1 MTSDEITASEVLHR
15 SRRTIVSRVRD
26 VPSGTTVIRK
36 ELLGPDAL
44 SRQRYEARMLGH
56 LAGLPGVSHLLSSG
70 PGAVLVF
77 RDDGRKPLTTSTP
90 MAPPALIDLARHVAR
105 SLAGVHGRGVLHLDL
120 TPANILHGGADLA
133 PELTDFSLAVLAAE
147 EVLQSNHAGHLA
159 GTLAYIAPEL
169 TGRTAQAV
177 DQRTDLYELGATL
190 YELATGAPPFG
201 RGDTLALI
209 HDHLATVPVPP
220 SQRAAEL
227 PPLLSDIIM
236 RLLEKEPSR
245 RYQSAEGLADDLD
258 HLHDLL
264 IGGQPATFP
273 LGATD
278 FPAYIAPP
286 SRPTGRD
293 REIGELHAAFAD
305 SMAGRCPGV
314 LIQGAAGVGKTALI
328 EQLRA
333 PVLAQGGLFVGGS
346 YDPHQGEGASSALMQ
361 VMRGIVALLL
371 AEPKAE
377 LSALQAKLHACLG
390 VQARALASVIPE
402 TAALLG
408 CSGLPGAVPEGTVG
422 KAGLAFLHAIASP
435 SRPLVI
441 VLDDLQWAPPA
452 SLRLISGLLAG
463 DGHPGLMVVAAFR
476 DVEAAHPLAGALSQW
491 EAAGMAPRRLRLE
504 NLPSDR
510 LCELLGEMLRL
521 SPDAAR
527 PLADAIGARTGGNPF
542 DAVELLNGLRRDGT
556 LRRRAGEWHW
566 DSAEIHR
573 HVGLG
578 DVTSLL
584 QGRIKALPAATQNML
599 ANMACLGSEP
609 ALDVLAAASNS
620 IVADVEKLL
629 TPGLDAGLLV
639 SAPKPANARAEVR
652 FSNHR
657 VLELAYHGMDPCARQ
672 ARHLALARRLAPFP
686 AYRAE
691 AAGQYLA
698 AAPLI
703 PASNEAKRAAEL
715 FESAAAV
722 STRILRHDIAERYHD
737 AAIGLLETLP
747 AADLG
752 ALVRLRTARLN
763 ALYCLGRYDDADLL
777 FARIGCPDGDP
788 LPLAEASCVQV
799 LSLCN
804 RGRHREAVHTGLAM
818 LAHLG
823 IHHPAEALAEAVAQ
837 GLDELR
843 GWIAGE
849 AAAVNAQQRETND
862 PLVRAAARLINRM
875 LPTAQLLDPLT
886 GGWLAVESQR
896 LWARH
901 GVCPELIA
909 NLARSSASPIVLA
922 GDYRTAYGMGQYAV
936 ALGASLGCEPE
947 TSLARQNFATFAL
960 HWSERLENTIAQ
972 CAAAHSGL
980 NQAGEVQAVFINHV
994 TALAAQFDCS
1004 QTLEGFSIELT
1015 AAQDFAVRTGNTQGF
1030 ESLHTHHLLL
1040 QVLIGAVPAAAML
1053 DAVPDQK
1060 GVVRPLSLFGSHC
1073 SRALAA
1079 LLFDDPPQLA
1089 RTSAALMPLLSHVG
1103 GAYRCMIARL
1113 ARAVSLAQ
1121 DARVAHHEQG
1131 GMLPAEFHAL
1141 RDWFAERAADA
1152 PVNFRHLLHFIDAE
1166 AAWTTGAAPAA
1177 VRAFDMALQC
1187 CSAQTRPWHHALIA
1201 ERAGL
1206 FHLANG
1212 LDYAGRALLRDARER
1227 YAAWGATAVVS
1238 RLTAAHGF
1246 LDVHGDGHVAGG
1258 ESQSVSIET
1267 GAIDLLAVLRASQAL
1282 SSQTSIGGLH
1292 GCAIETLAAMTGA
1305 TSVRLVIWDDERL
1318 AWCLLP
1324 IGDGAA
1330 EPIES
1335 TAACNAVPLSV
1346 FRIVERTRA
1355 PLVVDDAKL
1364 DDRFARD
1371 VYFSGMDRCSLL
1383 ALPVLSQGASRAV
1396 LILEN
1401 RLSRGIFSY
1410 SRLNV
1415 VTLVANQLAVS
1426 LDNARVYESLERR
1439 VADRTEALA
1448 VANQK
1453 LEQLSTSDGL
1463 TGLANRR
1470 HFDFVLHRE
1479 WLRAFRA
1486 KASLGLVL
1494 IDIDHFKAYNDH
1506 YGHVGGD
1513 RCLRAVALALQGSVR
1528 QDVDLA
1534 ARYGGEEFALILPG
1548 ADLALATTLAA
1559 RARAAVLSLLEP
1571 HAGSSFAFVTV
1582 SVGVAATMP
1591 VNDSGHERLIETA
1604 DAALYRAK
1612 RQGRNRVYN

>member
-1 MTSDEITASEVLHR
+1 MISDEMTACEVLHR

-26 VPSGTTVIRK
+26 APSGTTVIRK

-44 SRQRYEARMLGH
+44 ARQRHEVCMLGH
-56 LAGLPGVSHLLSSG
+56 LAGLPGVSQLLSVG
-70 PGAVLVF
+70 PGAVLMF
-77 RDDGRKPLTTSTP
+77 RDDGRKPLTVSTA
-90 MAPPALIDLARHVAR
+90 MAPSALVDLARHVAR
-105 SLAGVHGRGVLHLDL
+105 SLAGVHGRGVLHLDI

-147 EVLQSNHAGHLA
+147 EVRQSNHAGHLA

-169 TGRTAQAV
+169 TGRTAQAI

-190 YELATGAPPFG
+190 YELATSVPPFG
-201 RGDTLALI
+201 RSDTLALI

-258 HLHDLL
+258 RLYGLL
-264 IGGQPATFP
+264 TGGQPATFP

-293 REIGELHAAFAD
+293 REIDELRLAFAD

-333 PVLAQGGLFVGGS
+333 PVLAYGGLFVGGS

-377 LSALQAKLHACLG
+377 LSALQAKLQACLG
-390 VQARALASVIPE
+390 VQAKVLASVVPE

-408 CSGLPGAVPEGTVG
+408 CSGLPGATLEGTVG
-422 KAGLAFLHAIASP
+422 KAGLIFLHAIASP

-452 SLRLISGLLAG
+452 SLKLISGLLAG
-463 DGHPGLMVVAAFR
+463 DGHPGLMIVAASR
-476 DVEAAHPLAGALSQW
+476 DVDAAHPLAGALSQW

-504 NLPSDR
+504 NLSSDR

-527 PLADAIGARTGGNPF
+527 PLADAVGARTGGNPF

-556 LRRRAGEWHW
+556 LRRCAGEWHW
-566 DSAEIHR
+566 DSADIHR
-573 HVGLG
+573 HVGHG
-578 DVTSLL
+578 DVTNLL

-609 ALDVLAAASNS
+609 ALDLLAAASNS
-620 IVADVEKLL
+620 TVADVERLL

-639 SAPKPANARAEVR
+639 PAPEANARAELR

-672 ARHLALARRLAPFP
+672 ARHLALARRLAPLP
-686 AYRAE
+686 AHAAE
-691 AAGQYLA
+691 AAGQYLPA
-698 AAPLI
+698 ATLI
-703 PASNEAKRAAEL
+703 SASNEAKRAAEL
-715 FESAAAV
+715 FESAAEV
-722 STRILRHDIAERYHD
+722 SIRNVRQDIAERYHD

-747 AADLG
+747 AADLE
-752 ALVRLRTARLN
+752 ALVRLRTARLT
-763 ALYCLGRYDDADLL
+763 ALYCLGRYEDVDLL
-777 FARIGCPDGDP
+777 FASIGCPAGDP
-788 LPLAEASCVQV
+788 LPLAEASCIQV

-804 RGRHREAVHTGLAM
+804 RGRHREAVSTGLAM

-823 IHHPAEALAEAVAQ
+823 IHHPAEALAEAVEQ
-837 GLDELR
+837 GLAELR
-843 GWIAGE
+843 EWIAGE
-849 AAAVNAQQRETND
+849 TAATNAQQTETND

-886 GGWLAVESQR
+886 GAWLAVESQR

-909 NLARSSASPIVLA
+909 NLARSAASPIVLA
-922 GDYRTAYGMGQYAV
+922 GDYRTAYRMGQHAV
-936 ALGASLGCEPE
+936 ALGASFGCEPE

-960 HWSERLENTIAQ
+960 HWSERLENAIVQ

-980 NQAGEVQAVFINHV
+980 NRAGEVQAVFINHL
-994 TALAAQFDCS
+994 TALAAQFDCAE
-1004 QTLEGFSIELT
+1004 TLEGFSIELA

-1030 ESLHTHHLLL
+1030 ESLHTHRLLL
-1040 QVLIGAVPAAAML
+1040 QVLTGGTGTAAML

-1060 GVVRPLSLFGSHC
+1060 AAVRPLSLFGSHS

-1079 LLFDDPPQLA
+1079 LLFDDPAQLA
-1089 RTSAALMPLLSHVG
+1089 CASAALMPLLSHVG
-1103 GAYRCMIARL
+1103 GAYRCMAARL

-1121 DARVAHHEQG
+1121 DARVTRHGQG
-1131 GMLPAEFHAL
+1131 STLPAEFHAL

-1152 PVNFRHLLHFIDAE
+1152 PANYKHLLHFIDAE
-1166 AAWTTGAAPAA
+1166 AAWTTGAAPGAI
-1177 VRAFDMALQC
+1177 RAFDLALQC

-1201 ERAGL
+1201 ERSGL
-1206 FHLANG
+1206 FHLASG
-1212 LDYAGRALLRDARER
+1212 LDYAGRALLHDARER

-1238 RLTAAHGF
+1238 RMTAAHGF
-1246 LDVHGDGHVAGG
+1246 LDVRGDGHVAGG
-1258 ESQSVSIET
+1258 ESQSVSIES

-1305 TSVRLVIWDDERL
+1305 TSVRLVIWDDDRL

-1324 IGDGAA
+1324 VGDGTA

-1335 TAACNAVPLSV
+1335 ATTCSAVPLSI
-1346 FRIVERTRA
+1346 FRTVERTRA

-1383 ALPVLSQGASRAV
+1383 ALPVLSQGALRAV

-1401 RLSRGIFSY
+1401 LLSRGIFSH

-1439 VADRTEALA
+1439 VAERTEALA
-1448 VANQK
+1448 VANQR

-1470 HFDFVLHRE
+1470 HFDVVLHRE

-1528 QDVDLA
+1528 QDIDLA
-1534 ARYGGEEFALILPG
+1534 ARYGGEEFALIMPG
-1548 ADLALATTLAA
+1548 ADLTLATTLAT
-1559 RARAAVLSLLEP
+1559 RVHAAVLSMLEP
-1571 HAGSSFAFVTV
+1571 HAGSSFASVTV
-1582 SVGVAATMP
+1582 SVGVAATVP

-1612 RQGRNRVYN
+1612 RQGRNRVYG

>member
-1 MTSDEITASEVLHR
+1 
-15 SRRTIVSRVRD
+15 
-26 VPSGTTVIRK
+26 
-36 ELLGPDAL
+36 
-44 SRQRYEARMLGH
+44 MLGH
-56 LAGLPGVSHLLSSG
+56 LAGLPGVSQLLSCG

-77 RDDGRKPLTTSTP
+77 RDDGRTPLTASLP
-90 MAPPALIDLARHVAR
+90 MVPSSLIHLARHVAR
-105 SLAGVHGRGVLHLDL
+105 SLAGVHGRGVLHLDI
-120 TPANILHGGADLA
+120 TPANILQGGADLA

-147 EVLQSNHAGHLA
+147 DVRQPDAAGHLA

-169 TGRTAQAV
+169 TSRTAQAI

-190 YELATGAPPFG
+190 YDLATGVPPFG

-220 SQRAAEL
+220 SLRAAGL

-236 RLLEKEPSR
+236 RLLEKEPGR

-258 HLHDLL
+258 RLHDLL
-264 IGGQPATFP
+264 ADSQPAAFA

-278 FPAYIAPP
+278 FPAYIAAP
-286 SRPTGRD
+286 SRPVGRERKLD
-293 REIGELHAAFAD
+293 ELQAAFAD

-314 LIQGAAGVGKTALI
+314 LIQGAAGIGKTALI
-328 EQLRA
+328 EQLR
-333 PVLAQGGLFVGGS
+333 PLVLAHGGLFVRGS
-346 YDPHQGEGASSALMQ
+346 YDPHQGEGVSSALMQ

-371 AEPKAE
+371 AEPEAE

-390 VQARALASVIPE
+390 VHAGVLVSIIPE
-402 TAALLG
+402 MAALLG
-408 CSGLPGAVPEGTVG
+408 PGGPLGATPEGTVA
-422 KAGLAFLHAIASP
+422 KAGLAFLHAIAAP
-435 SRPLVI
+435 PRPLVI

-452 SLRLISGLLAG
+452 SLKLIGGLLASG
-463 DGHPGLMVVAAFR
+463 GHPGLMTVAASR
-476 DVEAAHPLAGALSQW
+476 DVEAAHPLAAALSQW

-504 NLPSDR
+504 NLPADQ
-510 LCELLGEMLRL
+510 LGQLLGEMLRL
-521 SPDAAR
+521 PPDAAR
-527 PLADAIGARTGGNPF
+527 PLADAVGARTGGNPF
-542 DAVELLNGLRRDGT
+542 DTVELLNGLRRDGT
-556 LRRRAGEWHW
+556 LRRCSGEWRW
-566 DSAEIHR
+566 NDADIHR
-573 HVGLG
+573 HVGHG
-578 DVTSLL
+578 DVTKLL
-584 QGRIKALPAATQNML
+584 QGRIGALPAATQDIL
-599 ANMACLGSEP
+599 ADMACLGSES
-609 ALDVLAAASNS
+609 ALDLLAAASHS
-620 IVADVEKLL
+620 TVAEVEGLL

-639 SAPKPANARAEVR
+639 FAPGVANARAELR

-657 VLELAYHGMDPCARQ
+657 VLELSYDGMDPCARQ

-686 AYRAE
+686 AYTAA
-691 AAGQYLA
+691 AAGQYLPA
-698 AAPLI
+698 ATLISAP
-703 PASNEAKRAAEL
+703 SEAERAAGL

-722 STRILRHDIAERYHD
+722 STREMRHDSAERYHD

-752 ALVRLRTARLN
+752 ALVRLRTARLT

-777 FARIGCPDGDP
+777 FARIGRPDGDP

-804 RGRHREAVHTGLAM
+804 RGRHREAVRTGLAM

-823 IHHPAEALAEAVAQ
+823 IHQPAEALAEAVAQ
-837 GLDELR
+837 GLAELR

-849 AAAVNAQQRETND
+849 AAAVNAQQTETND
-862 PLVRAAARLINRM
+862 PLIRATARLISRM

-886 GGWLAVESQR
+886 GAWLAVESQR

-909 NLARSSASPIVLA
+909 NLARSAASLIVFA
-922 GDYRTAYGMGQYAV
+922 GDYRTAYRMGQHAV
-936 ALGASLGCEPE
+936 ALGASFGCEPE

-972 CAAAHSGL
+972 CAAAHLGL
-980 NQAGEVQAVFINHV
+980 NRAGEVQALFINHV
-994 TALAAQFDCS
+994 IALAALFDCS
-1004 QTLEGFSIELT
+1004 PTLEGFSIELA
-1015 AAQDFAVRTGNTQGF
+1015 AAQGFAVRTGNTQGF
-1030 ESLHTHHLLL
+1030 ESLQTHHLLL
-1040 QVLIGAVPAAAML
+1040 QALTGDAGAAAML
-1053 DAVPDQK
+1053 DGVPDEK
-1060 GVVRPLSLFGSHC
+1060 AAARPLSLFGSQC

-1079 LLFDDPPQLA
+1079 LLLNDPPQLA
-1089 RTSAALMPLLSHVG
+1089 HASAALMPLLSHVG
-1103 GAYRCMIARL
+1103 GAYRCMAARL

-1121 DARVAHHEQG
+1121 DARGAGHQQG
-1131 GMLPAEFHAL
+1131 GTLPAEFHAL
-1141 RDWFAERAADA
+1141 RGWFAERAADA
-1152 PVNFRHLLHFIDAE
+1152 PANYKHLLHFIDAE

-1177 VRAFDMALQC
+1177 VRAFDLALQC

-1201 ERAGL
+1201 ERAGV
-1206 FHLANG
+1206 FYLARG
-1212 LDYAGRALLRDARER
+1212 LDYSGRALLRDARER

-1246 LDVHGDGHVAGG
+1246 LDVRGDGHAPSG
-1258 ESQSVSIET
+1258 ESQSVTIAS
-1267 GAIDLLAVLRASQAL
+1267 GAIDMLAVLRASQAL

-1324 IGDGAA
+1324 VGDGIA
-1330 EPIES
+1330 EPVES
-1335 TAACNAVPLSV
+1335 AAARNAVPLSV
-1346 FRIVERTRA
+1346 FSIVERTRA
-1355 PLVVDDAKL
+1355 PLVVDDVKL

-1371 VYFSGMDRCSLL
+1371 AYFAGMDRCSLL
-1383 ALPVLSQGASRAV
+1383 ALPVLSQGTPRAV

-1401 RLSRGIFSY
+1401 RLSRGMFSH
-1410 SRLNV
+1410 SRLDV
-1415 VTLVANQLAVS
+1415 VTLVASQLAVS

-1439 VADRTEALA
+1439 VAERTEALA
-1448 VANQK
+1448 TANRR
-1453 LEQLSTSDGL
+1453 LEKLSTSDGL
-1463 TGLANRR
+1463 TGIANRR
-1470 HFDFVLHRE
+1470 HFDVVLHRE
-1479 WLRAFRA
+1479 WLRALRA
-1486 KASLGLVL
+1486 KASLGLV
-1494 IDIDHFKAYNDH
+1494 IVDIDHFKAYNDH
-1506 YGHVGGD
+1506 YGHLGGD

-1548 ADLALATTLAA
+1548 ADLTLATTLAA

-1582 SVGVAATMP
+1582 SVGVAATVP
-1591 VNDSGHERLIETA
+1591 VNDGGHERLVETA

-1612 RQGRNRVYN
+1612 QQGRNRVYG